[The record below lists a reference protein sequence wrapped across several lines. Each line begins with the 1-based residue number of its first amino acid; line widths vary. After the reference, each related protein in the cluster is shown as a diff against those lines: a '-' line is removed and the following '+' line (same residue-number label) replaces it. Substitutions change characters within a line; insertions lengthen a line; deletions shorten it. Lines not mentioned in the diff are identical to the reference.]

1 MAAESLCFLIDD
13 KVADEVCFFR
23 SAREGL
29 MQRLRAFGAA
39 VLAWSLVSVP
49 VWSATPNVTPLGT
62 VIAAERAHVGQAN
75 ADVGTTVYGGD
86 VLSTDTQGSVQMRA
100 GAARLLLMSNSAAT
114 VNDNEGAPSAKL
126 VRGTATFSTG
136 NAHAFT
142 MYASTAAIRPLTDAP
157 TIGQVTY
164 LSEKELL
171 VTARRG
177 GLTVS
182 VEDESKVVNE
192 GESFRVLLDPSAD
205 AAQEPAG
212 AGSGQGGT
220 NRGGNGPLRA
230 GRSRFLVMVVAL
242 TAAGT
247 GVAIYKALESPD
259 RP

>member
-1 MAAESLCFLIDD
+1 
-13 KVADEVCFFR
+13 
-23 SAREGL
+23 
-29 MQRLRAFGAA
+29 
-39 VLAWSLVSVP
+39 
-49 VWSATPNVTPLGT
+49 
-62 VIAAERAHVGQAN
+62 
-75 ADVGTTVYGGD
+75 
-86 VLSTDTQGSVQMRA
+86 
-100 GAARLLLMSNSAAT
+100 
-114 VNDNEGAPSAKL
+114 
-126 VRGTATFSTG
+126 
-136 NAHAFT
+136 